1 MNITIKIFL
10 TLIFILFS
18 FESHAN
24 RYWVAKDNGN
34 THYWD
39 DRANWSDRSGG
50 KGGKT
55 IPNNKTKVYFDNK
68 GKGDVTF
75 RSKGQSRRVT
85 ISGNYNGTINLNG
98 KDLSVHQY
106 ILVGAGTTIEVPS
119 GSKITTTQHNST
131 IRGTVNAE
139 NGSLVFGKGL
149 TITSTGTLNA
159 PSGAMQIRGNFNNS
173 GTFNH
178 NNGTV
183 YLNTKQ
189 NINLNM
195 GGTGSGKDL
204 YNLTKSGKHR
214 VTLKSNIS
222 VNNFTMNKN
231 GGIWRANG
239 KTMYVSKNW
248 TIYANNYSGFVHQ
261 NGTVVFN
268 GTSAQYINAVNGESD
283 FYNVTISNT
292 SSSAVSLSKQIDVK
306 NTLTIDSNA
315 KLDINGHNIEINTL
329 VNNGNFQLQGGETLS
344 IDAMDTDSGTVTYD
358 GTGNNTELAAGYSYY
373 NLTLDKSAGS
383 IRLGDNLDVNGNL
396 TITDGTLYAASS
408 GGTNYNINV
417 AGNWTNNDTFVSGS
431 GTVTFDGTSTITSGG
446 ISDDTQDFHN
456 VILSGSSA
464 TQNTNA
470 VEVDGDFTISSS
482 GTWDTNGLCIYIE
495 GNTSTGSG
503 TLTNTTLPSLTFSPA
518 NSADDVAITSNITI
532 TSNVALRK
540 LDNTELTNT
549 NIDAL
554 ITLKENNASGSN
566 INFDATIDSDKKIIT
581 INPDSNFS
589 SEQTIYVA
597 IGATVENSCDN
608 AVTASS
614 ATFTSVD
621 ANIPTLVSSSPSDDG
636 TGVGIN
642 DNIVLTF
649 SEAVDAESG
658 NIIIKKSSDNSTI
671 ETIGVT
677 DAKISGSGSTEITIN
692 PATTLDSSTG
702 YYLTIAATAFDD
714 SSSNS
719 YAGINDATTLNFTTE
734 DAANPTLSSS
744 SPSDGSTNVGR
755 NANIV
760 LTFNE
765 AVDAESGNI
774 IIKKSSDDS
783 EIETIAVTDAKI
795 SGSGSTEIT
804 INPATT
810 LDSSTSYYL
819 TIAATAFDDSSGNSY
834 AGINDA
840 TTLNFTTEDA
850 ANPTLSSSN
859 PSDGATTVG
868 INDNIVLTFNE
879 AVDAESGN
887 IIIKKSSDDSSIE
900 TIAVTDAKISG
911 SGSTEI
917 TINPATTLDCSTGYY
932 LTIAATAFDDSSSNS
947 YAGIN
952 DATTLNFTT
961 SDSCAPTV
969 IFSPTDSSTGVSS
982 GTNITLTFNE
992 AIRNTDDT
1000 AVTDSNVDSLITLKD
1015 TNASGADIAF
1025 DATIDSD
1032 KKIITINPDND
1043 FSSNQTVY
1051 VAIGDTV
1058 EDTSDNAI
1066 SASSITFTSTTSES
1080 APTLTFNPSNNSSSI
1095 SVDSN
1100 ITITFSKAIR
1110 HLNNSILT
1118 NDNIDSLITLRD
1130 TDANGTRILF
1140 NATIDSVKKVIT
1152 INPTNDFDSEQ
1163 TIYVAIGESVEDSF
1177 DNAITASSITFTSAD
1192 TASPTFVF
1200 NPDDLSTEIAVS
1212 ANITITFNEAIRNT
1226 DDSALTNSNVDSLIT
1241 LKDSDSSGDDISF
1254 DATIDSDKEI
1264 ITINPDSN
1272 FSSEQTV
1279 YVAISDGI
1287 EDSSDNAITA
1297 ASISF
1302 IVADSNPPDLTFTP
1316 LNSATGIAINSD
1328 INISFSEAIRNTDD
1342 TAVTDSNVDSLITL
1356 KDTNSSG
1363 ANIAFEAIID
1373 DKKQLITIIPNSSFT
1388 SEQTIYVAIG
1398 ATVEDAANNAITAS
1412 SITFTTADSTAPSVN
1427 FVPPDTSTGIP
1438 ITSDVTLTFN
1448 EAVRNLDDSAI
1459 TNSNAADLITLEYVS
1474 DNSPIAFSATID
1486 SDKKVIT
1493 ISPDNDFI
1501 SGEVVFVSI
1510 SSVEDSSDNAM
1521 GATSGSFSVT
1531 DSTAPVVTIS
1541 PADQSTSV
1549 EVDTDITISF
1559 DEEVRLI
1566 NNSAITNSNV
1576 DSLITVKNTNSTGS
1590 DIAFDAVID
1599 SDNKVITI
1607 DLDNDLTSEQIV
1619 YVSIGATVE
1628 DSYDNAISAT
1638 SATFTVADNLP
1649 PTVAIEAVITRSIAI
1664 DSDITFTFTE
1674 AVRNLDDSELTNSNV
1689 ASLITLKDTDQNG
1702 IDLTFSA
1709 TINNAKTIITIDPTN
1724 NFTSGQ
1730 KIYAAIGASVEDYS
1744 DNLVPASSKTF
1755 IAEYLAADLDEPF
1768 VEKDLVSLVEAQSEI
1783 SELFIKESIN
1793 PVLDRLE
1800 WIRRNNNSKNL
1811 SLQGIDF
1818 NFENDKLNELSSII
1832 SIPLAAKESI
1842 NFLPEDMGIWTEGSI
1857 TLGEIN
1863 ATNISSLKEIR
1874 TNGVTIGIDR
1884 ILNNELIIGGAI
1896 RFGKDHV
1903 DIESSRNFINSHNK
1917 SITFYGSKKIKNN
1930 TFIDFVMGL
1939 SSLKIKQERIHI
1951 SGSYSGKRYANQYY
1965 SSLVYSGKI
1974 KKNKLT
1980 LSPYGRI
1987 DRGYTSLSSYEEKG
2001 KTAALRYNK
2010 QNVVT
2015 NTTSVGLLTNYKK
2028 NFKYVRLNTV
2038 ARLEY
2043 GKEFNKTDDIQA
2055 SYLVKNQDHIIKIND
2070 QEKNHRKYGIS
2081 TDINILR
2088 KFNVN
2093 INYENENIQNYGKIN
2108 IYKINSSYSPSLKYQ
2123 YNLKLIQNDKDLSSI
2138 KLNFSYK
2145 ITNNWNLNID
2155 NTVMKNDNKYLN
2167 NSINF
2172 NTKINF

>member
-1 MNITIKIFL
+1 MKLISKIL
-10 TLIFILFS
+10 LVVIFIFIS

-34 THYWD
+34 THYWN

-55 IPNNKTKVYFDNK
+55 IPNNGTKVYFDGK

-75 RSKGQSRRVT
+75 RTNGFSRR
-85 ISGNYNGTINLNG
+85 ILIAGGYNGTINLNG
-98 KDLSVHQY
+98 YNLSIHQY
-106 ILVGAGTTIEVPS
+106 INVGAGTTVEVPS
-119 GSKITTTQHNST
+119 GSRIMVTKFNST
-131 IRGTVNAE
+131 ISGTINAE
-139 NGSLVFGKGL
+139 NGELRFGKGL
-149 TITSTGTLNA
+149 VIRASGTLNA
-159 PSGAMQIRGNFNNS
+159 PSGSLSIRGDFTNQ

-178 NNGTV
+178 NNGLLL
-183 YLNTKQ
+183 LNTSK
-189 NINLNM
+189 NVKLNM

-204 YNLTKSGKHR
+204 YNLTKSGKHT
-214 VTLKSNIS
+214 VTLNSNIS
-222 VNNFTMNKN
+222 LNSFTMSTH
-231 GGIWRANG
+231 GGVFRANG
-239 KTMYVSKNW
+239 KTIYVSKNW
-248 TIYANNYSGFVHQ
+248 TVNTNKYSGFVHQ
-261 NGTVVFN
+261 NGTVTFN
-268 GTSAQYINAVNGESD
+268 GTSAQSINTINGKSD

-292 SSSAVSLSKQIDVK
+292 SGNAVSLSKQIDVK
-306 NTLTIDSNA
+306 NTLTIDNNA
-315 KLDINGHNIEINTL
+315 TIDIDGENIEISTL
-329 VNNGNFQLQGGETLS
+329 VNNGNFQLEGGETVS
-344 IDAMDTDSGTVTYD
+344 ISTMDTDSGTVTYD
-358 GTGNNTELAAGYSYY
+358 GTGANTELEVGDSYY
-373 NLTLDKSAGS
+373 NLTLNKSAGS
-383 IRLGDNLDVNGNL
+383 IRLDANLDVNGNL

-417 AGNWTNNDTFVSGS
+417 AGNWTNSDTFVSGS

-518 NSADDVAITSNITI
+518 NSEDDVAIASNITI

-540 LDNTELTNT
+540 IDNSEITNS
-549 NIDAL
+549 NIDSL

-581 INPDSNFS
+581 INPDSDFS

-614 ATFTSVD
+614 ATFTAVD
-621 ANIPTLVSSSPSDDG
+621 ANIPTLLSSSPSDG
-636 TGVGIN
+636 ATTVGIN

-658 NIIIKKSSDNSTI
+658 NIIIKKSSD
-671 ETIGVT
+671 
-677 DAKISGSGSTEITIN
+677 
-692 PATTLDSSTG
+692 DS
-702 YYLTIAATAFDD
+702 A
-714 SSSNS
+714 
-719 YAGINDATTLNFTTE
+719 
-734 DAANPTLSSS
+734 
-744 SPSDGSTNVGR
+744 
-755 NANIV
+755 
-760 LTFNE
+760 
-765 AVDAESGNI
+765 
-774 IIKKSSDDS
+774 
-783 EIETIAVTDAKI
+783 IETIAVTDAKI

-810 LDSSTSYYL
+810 LECSTGYYL
-819 TIAATAFDDSSGNSY
+819 TIAATAFDDSSSNSY

-868 INDNIVLTFNE
+868 INDNIVLTFSE

-887 IIIKKSSDDSSIE
+887 IIIKKSSDDSAIE

-917 TINPATTLDCSTGYY
+917 TINPATTLECSTGYY

-961 SDSCAPTV
+961 ADSCAPT
-969 IFSPTDSSTGVSS
+969 ITFIPSDSSTGVASD
-982 GTNITLTFNE
+982 TNITLTFDEATRNTDDTALTDSNIDSLITLKDTNASGSDIAFDAIIDSDKKIITINPDNDFSSNQTIYVAIGATVEDSSDNAISASSITFTSTTSESAPTITFSPSNNSTSISVDSNITITFSKAIRHLNNSKLTDDNIDSLITLRDTDANGTRILFNATINTVKKIITINPTNDFDSVQTIYIAIGESVEDSFDNAITATSSTFISADTTAPTFVFNPDDLSTEIAVSANITITFNEAIRNTNDSALTNSNVDSLITLKDSNSSGDDINFDATIDSDKKIITINPDSNFSSEQTIYLAISDGIEDSSDNAITAASISFIAADSDPPDLTFTPLNSATGIAINSDINISFNE

-1025 DATIDSD
+1025 
-1032 KKIITINPDND
+1032 
-1043 FSSNQTVY
+1043 
-1051 VAIGDTV
+1051 
-1058 EDTSDNAI
+1058 
-1066 SASSITFTSTTSES
+1066 
-1080 APTLTFNPSNNSSSI
+1080 
-1095 SVDSN
+1095 
-1100 ITITFSKAIR
+1100 
-1110 HLNNSILT
+1110 
-1118 NDNIDSLITLRD
+1118 
-1130 TDANGTRILF
+1130 
-1140 NATIDSVKKVIT
+1140 
-1152 INPTNDFDSEQ
+1152 
-1163 TIYVAIGESVEDSF
+1163 
-1177 DNAITASSITFTSAD
+1177 
-1192 TASPTFVF
+1192 
-1200 NPDDLSTEIAVS
+1200 
-1212 ANITITFNEAIRNT
+1212 
-1226 DDSALTNSNVDSLIT
+1226 
-1241 LKDSDSSGDDISF
+1241 
-1254 DATIDSDKEI
+1254 
-1264 ITINPDSN
+1264 
-1272 FSSEQTV
+1272 
-1279 YVAISDGI
+1279 
-1287 EDSSDNAITA
+1287 
-1297 ASISF
+1297 
-1302 IVADSNPPDLTFTP
+1302 
-1316 LNSATGIAINSD
+1316 
-1328 INISFSEAIRNTDD
+1328 
-1342 TAVTDSNVDSLITL
+1342 
-1356 KDTNSSG
+1356 
-1363 ANIAFEAIID
+1363 EAIID
-1373 DKKQLITIIPNSSFT
+1373 DKKQLITIIPNSDFS

-1438 ITSDVTLTFN
+1438 ITSDVTLTFD
-1448 EAVRNLDDSAI
+1448 EAVRNVDDSAI
-1459 TNSNAADLITLEYVS
+1459 TNSNVADLITLEYVS
-1474 DNSPIAFSATID
+1474 DNSPIDFSATID
-1486 SDKKVIT
+1486 TDKKVIT
-1493 ISPDNDFI
+1493 ISPDADFI

-1510 SSVEDSSDNAM
+1510 VSVEDSSDNAM

-1541 PADQSTSV
+1541 PANLSTSV
-1549 EVDTDITISF
+1549 AVDTDITISF
-1559 DEEVRLI
+1559 DEEIRLI
-1566 NNSAITNSNV
+1566 NNSTITSSNV
-1576 DSLITVKNTNSTGS
+1576 DSLITVKDTNSNGS
-1590 DIAFDAVID
+1590 DLAFDATID
-1599 SDNKVITI
+1599 SDSKVITI
-1607 DLDNDLTSEQIV
+1607 DLSNNLSSEQIV

-1628 DSYDNAISAT
+1628 DSYNNAISAT
-1638 SATFTVADNLP
+1638 SSTFTVADNLP
-1649 PTVAIEAVITRSIAI
+1649 PTVVIEAVITRSIAI

-1702 IDLTFSA
+1702 TDLTFSA
-1709 TINNAKTIITIDPTN
+1709 TINSAKKIITINPTN

-1730 KIYAAIGASVEDYS
+1730 IIYAAIGASVEDYS

-1755 IAEYLAADLDEPF
+1755 TAEYLAADLNKPF

-1783 SELFIKESIN
+1783 SELFIKDSIN

-1800 WIRRNNNSKNL
+1800 WIRRNKNSENL
-1811 SLQGIDF
+1811 SLQGIDL
-1818 NFENDKLNELSSII
+1818 NFENDKINELSSII

-1842 NFLPEDMGIWTEGSI
+1842 NFLPKDMGIWTEGSI

-1874 TNGVTIGIDR
+1874 TNGVTIGIDK
-1884 ILNNELIIGGAI
+1884 ILDDEMIIGGAI

-1917 SITFYGSKKIKNN
+1917 SVTLYGSKMLNNN
-1930 TFIDFVMGL
+1930 TFIDLVMGI
-1939 SSLKIKQERIHI
+1939 STLKIKQERIHI
-1951 SGSYSGKRYANQYY
+1951 SGNYNGKRYAKQYY

-1974 KKNKLT
+1974 KKNNLT

-1987 DRGYTSLSSYEEKG
+1987 DRGYTSLSSYEDKG

-2010 QNVVT
+2010 QNIVT

-2028 NFKYVRLNTV
+2028 NFKHIRINTV

-2043 GKEFNKTDDIQA
+2043 GKEFNKTDDIQV
-2055 SYLVKNQDHIIKIND
+2055 SYLVKNQNYIIKIND
-2070 QEKNHRKYGIS
+2070 KEKNHRRYGLA
-2081 TDINILR
+2081 TDINIL
-2088 KFNVN
+2088 KKLNVN
-2093 INYENENIQNYGKIN
+2093 INYENENIENYGKIN
-2108 IYKINSSYSPSLKYQ
+2108 IYKINTSYTPTLKSQ
-2123 YNLKLIQNDKDLSSI
+2123 YNLNLIQNEKNISSI
-2138 KLNFSYK
+2138 KLNYSYK
-2145 ITNNWNLNID
+2145 ITNNWNLKID
-2155 NTVMKNDNKYLN
+2155 NTLNKTNKKYSH

-2172 NTKINF
+2172 ETKINF

>member
-1 MNITIKIFL
+1 MKLISKIL
-10 TLIFILFS
+10 LVVIFIFIS

-24 RYWVAKDNGN
+24 RFWVAKDNGN
-34 THYWD
+34 THYWN

-55 IPNNKTKVYFDNK
+55 IPNNKTKVYFDGK

-75 RSKGQSRRVT
+75 RTNGFSRR
-85 ISGNYNGTINLNG
+85 ISIGGGYNGTINLNG
-98 KDLSVHQY
+98 YNLSIHQN
-106 ILVGAGTTIEVPS
+106 INVGAGTTVEVPS
-119 GSKITTTQHNST
+119 GSRIMVTKFNST
-131 IRGTVNAE
+131 ISGTINAE
-139 NGSLVFGKGL
+139 NGELRFGKGL
-149 TITSTGTLNA
+149 VIRASGTLNA
-159 PSGAMQIRGNFNNS
+159 PSGSLSIRGDFTNQ

-178 NNGTV
+178 NNGLLV
-183 YLNTKQ
+183 LNTSK
-189 NINLNM
+189 NVKLNM

-204 YNLTKSGKHR
+204 YNLTKSGKHT
-214 VTLKSNIS
+214 VTLNSNIS
-222 VNNFTMNKN
+222 LNSFTMNTN
-231 GGIWRANG
+231 GGVFRANG
-239 KTMYVSKNW
+239 KTIYVSKNW
-248 TIYANNYSGFVHQ
+248 TVNTNKYSGFVHQ
-261 NGTVVFN
+261 NGTVTFN
-268 GTSAQYINAVNGESD
+268 GTSAQSINTINGKSD

-292 SSSAVSLSKQIDVK
+292 SGNAVSLSKQIDVK
-306 NTLTIDSNA
+306 NTLTIDNNA
-315 KLDINGHNIEINTL
+315 TIDIDGKNIEISTL
-329 VNNGNFQLQGGETLS
+329 VNNGNFQLEGGETVS
-344 IDAMDTDSGTVTYD
+344 ISTMDTDSGTVTYD
-358 GTGNNTELAAGYSYY
+358 GTGANTELEVGDSYY
-373 NLTLDKSAGS
+373 NLTLNKSAGS
-383 IRLGDNLDVNGNL
+383 IRLDANLDVNGNL

-417 AGNWTNNDTFVSGS
+417 AGNWTNSDTFVSGS

-518 NSADDVAITSNITI
+518 NSEDDVAIASNITI

-540 LDNTELTNT
+540 IDNSEITNS
-549 NIDAL
+549 NIDSL

-581 INPDSNFS
+581 INPDSDFS

-614 ATFTSVD
+614 ATFTAVD
-621 ANIPTLVSSSPSDDG
+621 ANIPTLLSSSPSDG
-636 TGVGIN
+636 ATTVGIN

-658 NIIIKKSSDNSTI
+658 NIIIKKSSDDSAI
-671 ETIGVT
+671 ETIAVT

-719 YAGINDATTLNFTTE
+719 YAGINDTTTLNFTT
-734 DAANPTLSSS
+734 A
-744 SPSDGSTNVGR
+744 
-755 NANIV
+755 
-760 LTFNE
+760 
-765 AVDAESGNI
+765 
-774 IIKKSSDDS
+774 
-783 EIETIAVTDAKI
+783 
-795 SGSGSTEIT
+795 
-804 INPATT
+804 
-810 LDSSTSYYL
+810 
-819 TIAATAFDDSSGNSY
+819 
-834 AGINDA
+834 
-840 TTLNFTTEDA
+840 
-850 ANPTLSSSN
+850 
-859 PSDGATTVG
+859 
-868 INDNIVLTFNE
+868 
-879 AVDAESGN
+879 
-887 IIIKKSSDDSSIE
+887 
-900 TIAVTDAKISG
+900 
-911 SGSTEI
+911 
-917 TINPATTLDCSTGYY
+917 
-932 LTIAATAFDDSSSNS
+932 
-947 YAGIN
+947 
-952 DATTLNFTT
+952 
-961 SDSCAPTV
+961 DSCAPT
-969 IFSPTDSSTGVSS
+969 ITFSPSDSSTGVASN
-982 GTNITLTFNE
+982 TNITLTFDE
-992 AIRNTDDT
+992 ATRNTDDT
-1000 AVTDSNVDSLITLKD
+1000 ALTDSNIDSLITLKD
-1015 TNASGADIAF
+1015 TNASGSDIDF
-1025 DATIDSD
+1025 DAIIDSD

-1043 FSSNQTVY
+1043 FSSNQTIY
-1051 VAIGDTV
+1051 VAIGATV
-1058 EDTSDNAI
+1058 EDSSDNAI

-1080 APTLTFNPSNNSSSI
+1080 APTITFSPSNNSTSI

-1110 HLNNSILT
+1110 HLNNSNLT
-1118 NDNIDSLITLRD
+1118 DDNIDSLITLRD

-1140 NATIDSVKKVIT
+1140 NATINTVKKIIT
-1152 INPTNDFDSEQ
+1152 INPTNDFDSVQ
-1163 TIYVAIGESVEDSF
+1163 TIYIAIGESVEDSF
-1177 DNAITASSITFTSAD
+1177 DNAITATSSTFISAD
-1192 TASPTFVF
+1192 TTAPTFVF

-1212 ANITITFNEAIRNT
+1212 ANLTITFNEAIRNT

-1254 DATIDSDKEI
+1254 DATIDSDKKI

-1272 FSSEQTV
+1272 FSSEQTI
-1279 YVAISDGI
+1279 YLAISDGI

-1302 IVADSNPPDLTFTP
+1302 IAADSDPPDLTFTP

-1328 INISFSEAIRNTDD
+1328 INISFNEAIRNTDD

-1356 KDTNSSG
+1356 KDTNASG
-1363 ANIAFEAIID
+1363 TDIAFEAIID
-1373 DKKQLITIIPNSSFT
+1373 DNKQLITIIPNSDFS

-1398 ATVEDAANNAITAS
+1398 ATIEDAANNAITAS

-1438 ITSDVTLTFN
+1438 ITSDVTLTFD
-1448 EAVRNLDDSAI
+1448 EAVRNVDDSAI
-1459 TNSNAADLITLEYVS
+1459 TNSNVADLITLEYVS
-1474 DNSPIAFSATID
+1474 DNSPIDFSATID
-1486 SDKKVIT
+1486 TDKKVIT
-1493 ISPDNDFI
+1493 ISPDADFI

-1510 SSVEDSSDNAM
+1510 VSVEDSSDNAM

-1541 PADQSTSV
+1541 PANLSTSV
-1549 EVDTDITISF
+1549 AVDTDITISF
-1559 DEEVRLI
+1559 DEEIRLI
-1566 NNSAITNSNV
+1566 NNSTITSSNV
-1576 DSLITVKNTNSTGS
+1576 DSLITVKDTNSNGS
-1590 DIAFDAVID
+1590 DLAFDATID
-1599 SDNKVITI
+1599 SDSKVITI
-1607 DLDNDLTSEQIV
+1607 DLSNNLSSEQIV

-1628 DSYDNAISAT
+1628 DSYNNAISAT
-1638 SATFTVADNLP
+1638 SSTFTVADNLP
-1649 PTVAIEAVITRSIAI
+1649 PTVVIEAVITRSIAI

-1709 TINNAKTIITIDPTN
+1709 TINSAKKIITINPTN

-1730 KIYAAIGASVEDYS
+1730 IIYAAIGASVEDYS

-1755 IAEYLAADLDEPF
+1755 TAEYLAADLNEPF

-1783 SELFIKESIN
+1783 SELFIKDSIN

-1800 WIRRNNNSKNL
+1800 WLRRNKNSENL
-1811 SLQGIDF
+1811 SLQGIDL
-1818 NFENDKLNELSSII
+1818 NFENDKINELSSII

-1842 NFLPEDMGIWTEGSI
+1842 NFLPKNMGIWTEGSI

-1874 TNGVTIGIDR
+1874 TNGVTIGIDK
-1884 ILNNELIIGGAI
+1884 ILDDEMIIGGAI

-1903 DIESSRNFINSHNK
+1903 DIENSRNFINSHNK
-1917 SITFYGSKKIKNN
+1917 SVTLYGSKMLNNN

-1951 SGSYSGKRYANQYY
+1951 SGSYTGKRYANQYY

-1974 KKNKLT
+1974 KKNNLT

-1987 DRGYTSLSSYEEKG
+1987 DRGYTSLSSYEDKG

-2010 QNVVT
+2010 QNVIT
-2015 NTTSVGLLTNYKK
+2015 NTTSIGLLTNYKK
-2028 NFKYVRLNTV
+2028 NFKHIRINTV

-2043 GKEFNKTDDIQA
+2043 GKEFNKTDDIQV
-2055 SYLVKNQDHIIKIND
+2055 SYLVKNQNYIIKIND
-2070 QEKNHRKYGIS
+2070 QEKNHRRYGVA
-2081 TDINILR
+2081 TDINIL
-2088 KFNVN
+2088 KKLNVN
-2093 INYENENIQNYGKIN
+2093 INYENENIENYGKIN
-2108 IYKINSSYSPSLKYQ
+2108 IYKINTSYSPTLKSQ
-2123 YNLKLIQNDKDLSSI
+2123 YNLNLIQNEKNLSSI
-2138 KLNFSYK
+2138 KLNYSYK
-2145 ITNNWNLNID
+2145 ITNNWNLKID
-2155 NTVMKNDNKYLN
+2155 NTLNKTNKKYSH

-2172 NTKINF
+2172 ETKINF